1 MRRIF
6 DRLVILVIV
15 AGLGG
20 CTLRAPV
27 GRAGLQAENIPTAVG
42 MALRPMISPSPS
54 PVVPAALAETQPA
67 PLQTSSSHSLPTPQ
81 PDPLRFTFP
90 TSAPEAISLW
100 RPPLYPVPWEP
111 TPYDHF
117 YFTRPIG
124 ADEVNWPLARYRYGY
139 LLYTEPHTGIDIPAP
154 KGTPILAAGPGT
166 VMWAGYGLYFQKNVD
181 SDPYGIAVLIKHD
194 FGYKGETLYTVY
206 GHMDETYVYR
216 GQRVK
221 TGEQLGVV
229 GETGKVTGPH
239 LHFEVRVG
247 NDSFFTTRNPELWI
261 SPPQGM
267 GVLAAR
273 LMRDFDSKA
282 TKITVM
288 LRSKNGQGNFDVNS
302 YADGAVNS
310 DPYYN
315 ENLVLGDIPAG
326 DYRLLVDMYGTLIQR
341 DVTIVAGRVNFFTYT
356 QREGIVFRPPPTP
369 SSGFLPPDATSTT
382 TATP

>member
-1 MRRIF
+1 MKSAMV
-6 DRLVILVIV
+6 RLGVFMAVGWLV
-15 AGLGG
+15 AG

-27 GRAGLQAENIPTAVG
+27 GRAGLQVENAPSLAVTLSPPTVT
-42 MALRPMISPSPS
+42 PSPS
-54 PVVPAALAETQPA
+54 PVVRVAPTEAQPTVMSS
-67 PLQTSSSHSLPTPQ
+67 PLSPQ
-81 PDPLRFTFP
+81 SDPLRFTFP
-90 TSAPEAISLW
+90 TSPAEAISLW

-139 LLYTEPHTGIDIPAP
+139 LLYNEPHTGIDVPAP
-154 KGTPILAAGPGT
+154 KGTPILAAGSGT
-166 VMWAGYGLYFQKNVD
+166 VMWAGYGLYFQKNIEN
-181 SDPYGIAVLIKHD
+181 DPYGIAVLIKHD

-206 GHMDETYVYR
+206 GHMNEAYVYR
-216 GQRVK
+216 GQQVQA
-221 TGEQLGVV
+221 GEQIGVV
-229 GETGKVTGPH
+229 GETGKVSGPH

-273 LMRDFDSKA
+273 LMRDADSKA
-282 TKITVM
+282 TKVNVM
-288 LRSKNGQGNFDVNS
+288 LRSKEGKGNFDVVS

-326 DYRLLVDMYGTLIQR
+326 VYRMFVTLNGTVIQTEA
-341 DVTIVAGRVNFFTYT
+341 TIVAGQVNFFTYT
-356 QREGIVFRPPPTP
+356 QRDGLVFQPPPTP
-369 SSGFLPPDATSTT
+369 SNGFIPPDAT
-382 TATP
+382 TAVDAP